1 MSSALKELPL
11 FPLNIVLF
19 PSMTLPLRIFEPR
32 YLQMVDRCVKGEP
45 LFGVVCIKEGL
56 EVGGPATPHQVGTV
70 ARIIAVE
77 KKAHGV
83 LHITTVGEERFRV
96 RHLQH
101 SEPYLVAEVEPF
113 PLQKMDAPEVGALV
127 DVELGLLSTYLELLS
142 QVTDVEVR
150 LQRAPEDPETIAYF
164 VAMLLQAPLHVKQQ
178 LLSIADLPTLL
189 NQEALLLQADVTALT
204 VMLRGEEILDG
215 AATPPLFSSS

>member
-1 MSSALKELPL
+1 MSGGLKELPL
-11 FPLNIVLF
+11 FPLNTVLF
-19 PSMTLPLRIFEPR
+19 PGMTLPLRIFEPR
-32 YLQMVDRCVKGEP
+32 YLQMVDRCVKGDP
-45 LFGVVCIKEGL
+45 IFGVVYIKEGQ
-56 EVGGPATPHQVGTV
+56 EVGGPAIPHQVGTV

-77 KKAHGV
+77 KKGQGV

-96 RHLQH
+96 RKLQH
-101 SEPYLVAEVEPF
+101 SEPYLVGEVEPF
-113 PLQKMDAPEVGALV
+113 PLEKMDAPEVEALV
-127 DVELGLLSTYLELLS
+127 DVEIGLLSTYLELLS

-164 VAMLLQAPLHVKQQ
+164 VAMLLQAPLQIKQQ

-189 NQEALLLQADVTALT
+189 NQEALLLQADLTALT